1 MVDLDETFAAA
12 LRRADVRWLAEHL
25 DEARRSE
32 EALRQLVRHEDERV
46 RYLGLARMA
55 QAAPRESSAG
65 RKELAAL
72 LPRTLDG
79 TAETALL
86 LAGLYRELWPSLQ
99 EHRLPPWRE
108 ASLPAAARVAWL
120 RTEILTRPQVLR
132 GEPAGELLYQALHAL
147 DPAEIPAPEA
157 LLPELA
163 ARRDPVLAAAALD
176 LTRRCLHAALLAPE
190 QARAALAALL
200 DAPAP
205 AIVAAAL
212 RELAEPWAVL
222 AGAPL
227 PGARLEQL
235 LRGAPEVAAAA
246 LETAARHGEGGLL
259 RAVVRREDAPPRLRQ
274 QALALLGEHAT
285 REDVGA
291 ILEAAADDPLLL
303 GSSAIAC
310 LRAMHRRGHFPAP
323 EHAAALLDLALA
335 DRTIAADDVAAIAF
349 TCRRALL
356 EALAGAPAGDASWPR
371 RAEIL
376 VAMAQQG
383 AADLPLGDTLAEKL
397 RDAPSPAPLLRA
409 LGALRHAAAEDEVL
423 AALPRAPAAALDA
436 LAAIGGPRTADAL
449 RAALGLA
456 GAGAGAAI
464 APHLRGERG
473 RAVALLWHLTE
484 DPADR
489 RALVARLNPRDLP
502 AEIAADLGGAEPAE
516 LAVLQRA
523 VKRCTPADAL
533 KALARAGDAGALPAI
548 ADLLLRI
555 AADHAAAWAP
565 GGPPEPPDPDAPDVD
580 RGPAR
585 PAEPEIPADVAEAIR
600 GLGRRLHQRRKIRP
614 ACLLDAAS
622 EGEAGDAL
630 LASIALD
637 LLDRPGVSAG
647 ERALLVDLLRSA
659 RGRLLRSASGQAARS
674 RVPRLLRHRDPRV
687 RKRVIALLAEGGAE
701 ALSASLTLLTGAGD
715 VQTARQALRALGGME
730 ARWACPAIAACL
742 DHPNMGIKK
751 TAAEAL
757 ARAGGP
763 EAVPRLVFWLGRH
776 DNPGLR
782 AAIEAALRAIV
793 GPACEATILAAA
805 GAVEDERARDR
816 LLDALSHKLS
826 TRAIRSG
833 IRQGSTAA
841 ARLLERVFAGE
852 IALAS
857 GTADELA
864 VELEAHGLP
873 ARERGRQGAA
883 PPPLTAEALAAD
895 ALAAALARDGWD
907 EATARRLLER
917 QAALTQRWLAGLRK
931 LAPEWLR
938 LAAAEPALRDA
949 ALRLIVRAS
958 TAPWPPAEARLYARQ
973 IAVLL
978 DGLAAAAADLRDA
991 LLPLIEEAAPELPR
1005 AEALGVAARVRGL
1018 APAPGARR
1026 SPLEALR
1033 RCGAILDR
1041 ADVDQ
1046 ALAMARVAADP
1057 WTAEPAILR
1066 EAFGATAE
1074 AGKAADPEGAA
1085 AFRAALRAAAL
1096 SPEALAALRAA
1107 PRGGLGSR
1115 AQLAAL
1121 IEAFPAAA
1129 EAARPALLDW
1139 MESLQPIGAPPW
1151 ILAEQAASPSGDAR
1165 VPRPSD
1171 LDQPRSAALRERLLS
1186 MLAAPAP
1193 ALRREAAAALLS
1205 WPDADARAA
1214 VLRAY
1219 LRGDVDGADRLGLS
1233 CLSPSLLD
1241 LGEDELRGDPADEA
1255 RRERAARLAALLEP
1269 AAAER
1274 LFPLLLSWWEAGAP
1288 ATRAAAAQA
1297 IRRVAPDAR
1306 AERLVDRLRQGA
1318 WGCLDLVAGE
1328 GLLRTPEIEVVVER
1342 LRAEGRADLAERFSL
1357 DDGPLLPPGG
1367 GRAAEDARALDAL
1380 RAPPEPRAP
1389 AASDRGP
1396 ARQELVRLARTGDAE
1411 QSRRAL
1417 SALAGAPDAELAA
1430 LLVELL
1436 GDRRPR
1442 VRLHAHRLLRD
1453 AVDRAAYLRATCAL
1467 LSDPL
1472 PDVVRSAIRILCF
1485 APWPPALPAV
1495 VGLLLHPHA
1504 AVRRAA
1510 AEGLGHVGAPAIPA
1524 LQDALGRARPD
1535 RREVYAEVM
1544 RRIEAP

>member
-1 MVDLDETFAAA
+1 MVHLDETFAAA
-12 LRRADVRWLAEHL
+12 LRGADVRWLAEHV
-25 DEARRSE
+25 DEALCSKE
-32 EALRQLVRHEDERV
+32 MLRQLVKHEDERV
-46 RYLGLARMA
+46 RYLGLTRMA
-55 QAAPRESSAG
+55 QAARREGSAG
-65 RKELAAL
+65 RRELAAL
-72 LPRTLDG
+72 LPRTLRTLDR
-79 TAETALL
+79 TPEIALL
-86 LAGLYRELWPSLQ
+86 LAGLYRELWPSLPDQ
-99 EHRLPPWRE
+99 RLPAWRE
-108 ASLPAAARVAWL
+108 ASLPAAVRVAWL
-120 RTEILTRPQVLR
+120 RTEILTRPEALR

-147 DPAEIPAPEA
+147 DPAELPAPEA

-176 LTRRCLHAALLAPE
+176 LTRRCLHAALLAPD
-190 QARAALAALL
+190 QARAVLAALL
-200 DAPAP
+200 DAAAP
-205 AIVAAAL
+205 AIVAGAL
-212 RELAEPWAVL
+212 RELAAPWAVL

-235 LRGAPEVAAAA
+235 LGGAPEVAAAA
-246 LETAARHGEGGLL
+246 LETAARHGEGAAL
-259 RAVVRREDAPPRLRQ
+259 RAFVSREDAPPRLRQ
-274 QALALLGEHAT
+274 RALTLLGEHAT

-291 ILEAAADDPLLL
+291 ILSVAAGDPLLL
-303 GSSAIAC
+303 GPSAITC
-310 LRAMHRRGHFPAP
+310 LRALHRRGHFPAP

-335 DRTIAADDVAAIAF
+335 DPTIAAEDVAAIAF

-356 EALAGAPAGDASWPR
+356 SALAAAPGGDASWPR
-371 RAEIL
+371 RAEII
-376 VAMAQQG
+376 VAMARQG
-383 AADLPLGDTLAEKL
+383 AADLPLGDALAEKL

-409 LGALRHAAAEDEVL
+409 LGALRHAAAEDDVL
-423 AALPRAPAAALDA
+423 AALPRAPAAALEA
-436 LAAIGGPRTADAL
+436 LAAIGGPRTAEAL
-449 RAALGLA
+449 RAALGQ
-456 GAGAGAAI
+456 GGTGAAM
-464 APHLRGERG
+464 APHLRGERH
-473 RAVALLWHLTE
+473 RAAALLWHLTE
-484 DPADR
+484 EPAER

-502 AEIAADLGGAEPAE
+502 AEIAADLAGAEAAE

-533 KALARAGDAGALPAI
+533 RALARAGDASALPAI

-565 GGPPEPPDPDAPDVD
+565 GGPAEPPDRDLD

-585 PAEPEIPADVAEAIR
+585 PAEPAIPDDVTEAIR

-614 ACLLDAAS
+614 VCLLDAAS
-622 EGEAGDAL
+622 ESAAGDAL
-630 LASIALD
+630 LASLALD
-637 LLDRPGVSAG
+637 LLDRPDVSAG

-659 RGRLLRSASGQAARS
+659 RGQAARS

-687 RKRVIALLAEGGAE
+687 RKRVIALLAEDGAE

-742 DHPNMGIKK
+742 DHPNMSIKK

-763 EAVPRLVFWLGRH
+763 EAVPKLVFWLGRH

-782 AAIEAALRAIV
+782 AALEAALRAIV

-805 GAVEDERARDR
+805 GAAEDERARDR
-816 LLDALSHKLS
+816 LLDALSGKLS
-826 TRAIRSG
+826 AQAIRSG
-833 IRQGSTAA
+833 LRQGSAAA
-841 ARLLERVFAGE
+841 ARLLERVLDGE

-864 VELEAHGLP
+864 VEIEAHGLS
-873 ARERGRQGAA
+873 ARERGRPGAA
-883 PPPLTAEALAAD
+883 PPPGASDALAGAAD

-907 EATARRLLER
+907 DATARRLLER
-917 QAALTQRWLAGLRK
+917 QAALTHRWLAALRK

-938 LAAAEPALRDA
+938 LAADEPALRDA

-958 TAPWPPAEARLYARQ
+958 TAPWSPVEARLYARHA
-973 IAVLL
+973 AVLL
-978 DGLAAAAADLRDA
+978 DGLAAASADLRDG
-991 LLPLIEEAAPELPR
+991 LLPLLEKAAPELAR

-1026 SPLEALR
+1026 SPLALLR
-1033 RCGAILDR
+1033 RCGAILGR

-1046 ALAMARVAADP
+1046 ALAMARAAADP

-1074 AGKAADPEGAA
+1074 AGDGEDPEGAA
-1085 AFRAALRAAAL
+1085 AWRAALRAAAL
-1096 SPEALAALRAA
+1096 EPAALAALRER

-1121 IEAFPAAA
+1121 IEVFPAAA
-1129 EAARPALLDW
+1129 EPARPALIDW

-1151 ILAEQAASPSGDAR
+1151 TLAEQAAAPSAGAR

-1193 ALRREAAAALLS
+1193 ELRSKAAVALLS
-1205 WPDADARAA
+1205 WPEPDARAA
-1214 VLRAY
+1214 ALEAY
-1219 LRGDVDGADRLGLS
+1219 LRGDMDGVDPPGLP
-1233 CLSPSLLD
+1233 CLAPSLLH
-1241 LGEDELRGDPADEA
+1241 LSEEELRGDPADEA
-1255 RRERAARLAALLEP
+1255 RRERAARLVDLLTP
-1269 AAAER
+1269 PQAER
-1274 LFPLLLSWWEAGAP
+1274 LFPQLLSWWESGAP
-1288 ATRAAAAQA
+1288 TTRAAAAQA

-1306 AERLVDRLRQGA
+1306 AARLLDHLRQGA
-1318 WGCLDLVAGE
+1318 WGYLDLVAGE
-1328 GLLRTPEIEVVVER
+1328 RLLRTPELEAVVER
-1342 LRAEGRADLAERFSL
+1342 LRAEGRADLAGRLSL
-1357 DDGPLLPPGG
+1357 DDGPLRPPGG
-1367 GRAAEDARALDAL
+1367 GRAAEEARALEAL
-1380 RAPPEPRAP
+1380 RARPEPQAP
-1389 AASDRGP
+1389 EASDRGP
-1396 ARQELVRLARTGDAE
+1396 ARQELVRLARAGDAE
-1411 QSRRAL
+1411 QARRAL
-1417 SALAGAPDAELAA
+1417 SALAGAPDGELAA

-1485 APWPPALPAV
+1485 APWPPALPAI

-1504 AVRRAA
+1504 VVRRAA

-1524 LQDALGRARPD
+1524 LKDALGRARPD

-1544 RRIEAP
+1544 RRIEGR

>member
-1 MVDLDETFAAA
+1 MVHLDETFAAA
-12 LRRADVRWLAEHL
+12 LRRADVRWLAEHVERV
-25 DEARRSE
+25 DEARCSKEMLPR
-32 EALRQLVRHEDERV
+32 LVKHDDERV
-46 RYLGLARMA
+46 RYLGLTRMA
-55 QAAPRESSAG
+55 QAAGREGSAG
-65 RKELAAL
+65 RRELAAL
-72 LPRTLDG
+72 LPRTLDR
-79 TAETALL
+79 TPEVALL
-86 LAGLYRELWPSLQ
+86 LAGLYRELWPSLPDQ
-99 EHRLPPWRE
+99 RLPAWRE
-108 ASLPAAARVAWL
+108 ASLPAAVRVAWL
-120 RTEILTRPQVLR
+120 RTEILTRPEAVR

-163 ARRDPVLAAAALD
+163 ARREPVLAAAALD

-190 QARAALAALL
+190 QARAVLAALL

-222 AGAPL
+222 AGGPL
-227 PGARLEQL
+227 QGARLGQL
-235 LRGAPEVAAAA
+235 LGGAPEVAAAA
-246 LETAARHGEGGLL
+246 LETAARHGEGAAL
-259 RAVVRREDAPPRLRQ
+259 RAFVSREDAPPRLRQ
-274 QALALLGEHAT
+274 RALTLLGEHAT

-291 ILEAAADDPLLL
+291 ILNVAAGDPLLL
-303 GSSAIAC
+303 GPSAIAC
-310 LRAMHRRGHFPAP
+310 LRALHRRGHFPAP

-335 DRTIAADDVAAIAF
+335 DPAIAAEDVAAIAF

-356 EALAGAPAGDASWPR
+356 SALAAAPGSDASWPR
-371 RAEIL
+371 RAEII
-376 VAMAQQG
+376 VAMARQG
-383 AADLPLGDTLAEKL
+383 AADLPLGDALAEKL

-409 LGALRHAAAEDEVL
+409 LGALRHAAAEDDVL
-423 AALPRAPAAALDA
+423 AALPRAPAAALEA

-449 RAALGLA
+449 RAALGQ
-456 GAGAGAAI
+456 GDAAI
-464 APHLRGERG
+464 VPHLRGERH

-484 DPADR
+484 DPAER

-502 AEIAADLGGAEPAE
+502 AEIAADLGAPEAAE

-533 KALARAGDAGALPAI
+533 RALARAGDASALPAI

-555 AADHAAAWAP
+555 AADLAAAWIP
-565 GGPPEPPDPDAPDVD
+565 GGPAEPPDRDLDT
-580 RGPAR
+580 GPAR
-585 PAEPEIPADVAEAIR
+585 PAEPAIPDDVAEAIR

-622 EGEAGDAL
+622 ERAAGDAL
-630 LASIALD
+630 LASLALE

-659 RGRLLRSASGQAARS
+659 RGQAARS

-687 RKRVIALLAEGGAE
+687 RKRVIALLAEDGVE

-715 VQTARQALRALGGME
+715 VQTARQALRALGGMG

-763 EAVPRLVFWLGRH
+763 EAVPKLVFWLGRH

-782 AAIEAALRAIV
+782 AALEAALRSIV

-816 LLDALSHKLS
+816 LLDALSGKLS
-826 TRAIRSG
+826 AQAIRG
-833 IRQGSTAA
+833 GLRQGSAAA
-841 ARLLERVFAGE
+841 ARLLERVLDGE
-852 IALAS
+852 IALVS
-857 GTADELA
+857 GTAGELA

-873 ARERGRQGAA
+873 ARERGRPGAA
-883 PPPLTAEALAAD
+883 PPPDDAD
-895 ALAAALARDGWD
+895 TLAAALARDGWD
-907 EATARRLLER
+907 DATARRLLER
-917 QAALTQRWLAGLRK
+917 QAALTQRWLAALRT
-931 LAPEWLR
+931 LTPEWLR
-938 LAAAEPALRDA
+938 LAAGEPALRDA
-949 ALRLIVRAS
+949 ALRLIARVS
-958 TAPWPPAEARLYARQ
+958 TAPWSPAEARLYARH
-973 IAVLL
+973 AAALL
-978 DGLAAAAADLRDA
+978 DGLAAAAADLRDG
-991 LLPLIEEAAPELPR
+991 LLPLLEEAAPELAR

-1026 SPLEALR
+1026 SPLALLR
-1033 RCGAILDR
+1033 RCGAILGR

-1046 ALAMARVAADP
+1046 ALAMARAAADP

-1066 EAFGATAE
+1066 EAFGAAAE
-1074 AGKAADPEGAA
+1074 AGDGEDPEGAA
-1085 AFRAALRAAAL
+1085 AWRAALRAAAL
-1096 SPEALAALRAA
+1096 DPAALAALRAA

-1121 IEAFPAAA
+1121 IEVFPAAA

-1139 MESLQPIGAPPW
+1139 MEALQPIGAPPW
-1151 ILAEQAASPSGDAR
+1151 TLAEQAAAPRGDAR

-1193 ALRREAAAALLS
+1193 ELRSKAAVALLS
-1205 WPDADARAA
+1205 WPEPDARAA
-1214 VLRAY
+1214 ALQAY
-1219 LRGDVDGADRLGLS
+1219 LRGDMDGVDPPGLPS
-1233 CLSPSLLD
+1233 LASSLLD
-1241 LGEDELRGDPADEA
+1241 LSEGELRGDPADEA
-1255 RRERAARLAALLEP
+1255 RRERAARLADLLMPPE
-1269 AAAER
+1269 AER
-1274 LFPLLLSWWEAGAP
+1274 LFPQLLSWWESGAP
-1288 ATRAAAAQA
+1288 GTRAAAAQA

-1306 AERLVDRLRQGA
+1306 AARLLDRLRQGG
-1318 WGCLDLVAGE
+1318 WGYLDLIAGE
-1328 GLLRTPEIEVVVER
+1328 RLLRTPELEAVAER
-1342 LRAEGRADLAERFSL
+1342 LRAEGRADLAGRLSL
-1357 DDGPLLPPGG
+1357 DDGPLRPPGG
-1367 GRAAEDARALDAL
+1367 GRAAEDARALEAL
-1380 RAPPEPRAP
+1380 RARPEPRAP
-1389 AASDRGP
+1389 EASDRGP
-1396 ARQELVRLARTGDAE
+1396 PRHELVRLARAGDAE
-1411 QSRRAL
+1411 QARRAL
-1417 SALAGAPDAELAA
+1417 SALAGAPDGELAA

-1485 APWPPALPAV
+1485 APWPPALPAI

-1504 AVRRAA
+1504 VVRRAA

-1524 LQDALGRARPD
+1524 LKDALGRARPD
-1535 RREVYAEVM
+1535 RRDVYAEVM
-1544 RRIEAP
+1544 RRIEGR

>member
-1 MVDLDETFAAA
+1 MVHLDETFAAA
-12 LRRADVRWLAEHL
+12 LRRADVRWLAEHVEHVG
-25 DEARRSE
+25 EARCSKE
-32 EALRQLVRHEDERV
+32 VLRQLVEHEDERV
-46 RYLGLARMA
+46 RYLGLTRMA
-55 QAAPRESSAG
+55 QDARREGSAG
-65 RKELAAL
+65 RRELAAL
-72 LPRTLDG
+72 LPRTLRTLDR
-79 TAETALL
+79 TPEVALL
-86 LAGLYRELWPSLQ
+86 LAGLYSELWPSLPDQ
-99 EHRLPPWRE
+99 RLPAWRE
-108 ASLPAAARVAWL
+108 ASLPAAVRVAWL
-120 RTEILTRPQVLR
+120 RTEILTRPEAVR

-190 QARAALAALL
+190 QARAVLAALL
-200 DAPAP
+200 DAAAP
-205 AIVAAAL
+205 AIVAGAL
-212 RELAEPWAVL
+212 RELAAPWAVL

-227 PGARLEQL
+227 PGARLGQL
-235 LRGAPEVAAAA
+235 LGGAPEVAAAA
-246 LETAARHGEGGLL
+246 LETAARHGEGAAL
-259 RAVVRREDAPPRLRQ
+259 RAFVSREDAPPRLRQ
-274 QALALLGEHAT
+274 RALTLLGEHAT

-291 ILEAAADDPLLL
+291 ILRVAAGDPLLL
-303 GSSAIAC
+303 GPSAIAC
-310 LRAMHRRGHFPAP
+310 LRALHRRGHFPAP

-335 DRTIAADDVAAIAF
+335 DPTIAAEDVAAIAF

-356 EALAGAPAGDASWPR
+356 SALAAAPGGDASWPR
-371 RAEIL
+371 RAEII
-376 VAMAQQG
+376 VAMARQG
-383 AADLPLGDTLAEKL
+383 AADLPLGDALAEKL

-409 LGALRHAAAEDEVL
+409 LGALRHAAAEDDVL
-423 AALPRAPAAALDA
+423 AALPRAPAAALEA
-436 LAAIGGPRTADAL
+436 LAAIGGPRTAEAL
-449 RAALGLA
+449 RAALGQ
-456 GAGAGAAI
+456 GGAGAAT
-464 APHLRGERG
+464 APHLRGERH
-473 RAVALLWHLTE
+473 RAAALLWHLTE

-502 AEIAADLGGAEPAE
+502 AEIAADLAGAEAAE

-533 KALARAGDAGALPAI
+533 RALARAGDASALPAI

-555 AADHAAAWAP
+555 AADQAAAWAP
-565 GGPPEPPDPDAPDVD
+565 GGPAEPPERDLD

-585 PAEPEIPADVAEAIR
+585 PAEPAIPDDVAEAIR

-614 ACLLDAAS
+614 VCLLDAAS
-622 EGEAGDAL
+622 ESAAGDAL
-630 LASIALD
+630 LASLALD

-659 RGRLLRSASGQAARS
+659 RGQAARS

-687 RKRVIALLAEGGAE
+687 RKRVIALLAEDGAE

-742 DHPNMGIKK
+742 DHPNMSIKK

-763 EAVPRLVFWLGRH
+763 EAAPKLVFWLGRH

-782 AAIEAALRAIV
+782 AALEAALRAIV

-816 LLDALSHKLS
+816 LLDALSGKLS
-826 TRAIRSG
+826 AQAIRSG
-833 IRQGSTAA
+833 LRQGSAAA
-841 ARLLERVFAGE
+841 ARLLERVLDGE

-864 VELEAHGLP
+864 VEIEAHGLP
-873 ARERGRQGAA
+873 ARVRGRPGAA
-883 PPPLTAEALAAD
+883 PPPGAAD

-907 EATARRLLER
+907 DATARRLLER
-917 QAALTQRWLAGLRK
+917 QAALTQRWLAALRK

-938 LAAAEPALRDA
+938 LAADEPALRDA
-949 ALRLIVRAS
+949 ALRLLVRAS
-958 TAPWPPAEARLYARQ
+958 TAPWSPVEARLYARHA
-973 IAVLL
+973 AVLL
-978 DGLAAAAADLRDA
+978 DGLAAAAADLRDG
-991 LLPLIEEAAPELPR
+991 LLPLLEEAAPELAR

-1026 SPLEALR
+1026 SPLALLR
-1033 RCGAILDR
+1033 GCGAILGR

-1046 ALAMARVAADP
+1046 ALAMARAAADP

-1066 EAFGATAE
+1066 EAFGVTAE
-1074 AGKAADPEGAA
+1074 AGDGEDPGGAA
-1085 AFRAALRAAAL
+1085 AWRAALRAAAL
-1096 SPEALAALRAA
+1096 EPAALAALRAG

-1121 IEAFPAAA
+1121 IEVFPAAA
-1129 EAARPALLDW
+1129 EPARPALLDW

-1151 ILAEQAASPSGDAR
+1151 TLAEQAAAPSGEAR
-1165 VPRPSD
+1165 VPRPFD

-1186 MLAAPAP
+1186 VLAAPAP
-1193 ALRREAAAALLS
+1193 ELRTHAAVALLS
-1205 WPDADARAA
+1205 WPEPDARAA

-1219 LRGDVDGADRLGLS
+1219 LRGDVHGVDRPGLPS
-1233 CLSPSLLD
+1233 LAHSLLD
-1241 LGEDELRGDPADEA
+1241 LSEEELRGDPADEA
-1255 RRERAARLAALLEP
+1255 RRERAARLAAQLMPPE
-1269 AAAER
+1269 AER
-1274 LFPLLLSWWEAGAP
+1274 LFPQLLSWWESGAP

-1306 AERLVDRLRQGA
+1306 AARLVDRLRQGA
-1318 WGCLDLVAGE
+1318 WGYLDLVAGE
-1328 GLLRTPEIEVVVER
+1328 RLLRTPELAAVVER
-1342 LRAEGRADLAERFSL
+1342 LRAEGRADLAGRLSL
-1357 DDGPLLPPGG
+1357 DDGPLRPPGG
-1367 GRAAEDARALDAL
+1367 GRAAEDARALEAL
-1380 RAPPEPRAP
+1380 RARPEPQAP
-1389 AASDRGP
+1389 EASDRGLS
-1396 ARQELVRLARTGDAE
+1396 RQELVRLARAGDAE
-1411 QSRRAL
+1411 QARRAL
-1417 SALAGAPDAELAA
+1417 SALAGAPDGELAA

-1485 APWPPALPAV
+1485 APWPPALPAI

-1504 AVRRAA
+1504 VVRRAA
-1510 AEGLGHVGAPAIPA
+1510 AEGLGHVGAPALPA
-1524 LQDALGRARPD
+1524 LKDALGRARPD

-1544 RRIEAP
+1544 RRIEGR

>member
-1 MVDLDETFAAA
+1 MVHLDETFAAA
-12 LRRADVRWLAEHL
+12 LRRADVRWLAEHV
-25 DEARRSE
+25 DEARCSKE
-32 EALRQLVRHEDERV
+32 MLSQLVKHEDERV
-46 RYLGLARMA
+46 RYLGLTRMA
-55 QAAPRESSAG
+55 QAARREGSAG
-65 RKELAAL
+65 RRELAAL
-72 LPRTLDG
+72 LPRTLRTLDR
-79 TAETALL
+79 TPEVALL
-86 LAGLYRELWPSLQ
+86 LAGLYRELWPSLPEQ
-99 EHRLPPWRE
+99 RLPAWRE
-108 ASLPAAARVAWL
+108 ASLPAAVRVAWL
-120 RTEILTRPQVLR
+120 RTEILTRPEVVR

-190 QARAALAALL
+190 QARAVLAALL
-200 DAPAP
+200 DAAAP
-205 AIVAAAL
+205 AIVAGAL
-212 RELAEPWAVL
+212 RELAAPWAVL

-227 PGARLEQL
+227 PVARLGQL
-235 LRGAPEVAAAA
+235 LGGAPEVAAAA
-246 LETAARHGEGGLL
+246 LETAARHGEGAAL
-259 RAVVRREDAPPRLRQ
+259 RAFVSREDAPPRLRQ
-274 QALALLGEHAT
+274 RALTLLGEHAT

-291 ILEAAADDPLLL
+291 ILDTAAGDPLLL
-303 GSSAIAC
+303 GPSAIAC
-310 LRAMHRRGHFPAP
+310 LRALHRRGHFPAP

-335 DRTIAADDVAAIAF
+335 DPTIAAEDVAVIAF

-356 EALAGAPAGDASWPR
+356 SELAAAPGSDASWPR
-371 RAEIL
+371 RAEII
-376 VAMAQQG
+376 VAMARQG
-383 AADLPLGDTLAEKL
+383 AADLPLGDALTEKL
-397 RDAPSPAPLLRA
+397 RDAPSPAPFLRA
-409 LGALRHAAAEDEVL
+409 LGALRHAAAEDDVL

-436 LAAIGGPRTADAL
+436 LAAIGGPRTVDAL
-449 RAALGLA
+449 RAALGQ
-456 GAGAGAAI
+456 GGAGAAI
-464 APHLRGERG
+464 APHLRGERH
-473 RAVALLWHLTE
+473 RAAALLWHLTE

-502 AEIAADLGGAEPAE
+502 AEIAADLAGAEAAE

-533 KALARAGDAGALPAI
+533 RALARAGDASALPAI

-565 GGPPEPPDPDAPDVD
+565 GGPAEPPDRDLDW
-580 RGPAR
+580 GPAR
-585 PAEPEIPADVAEAIR
+585 PAEPAIPDDVAEAIR

-614 ACLLDAAS
+614 VCLLDATS
-622 EGEAGDAL
+622 ESAAGDAL
-630 LASIALD
+630 LASLALD
-637 LLDRPGVSAG
+637 LLDRSGVSAG
-647 ERALLVDLLRSA
+647 ERALLVDLLRST
-659 RGRLLRSASGQAARS
+659 RGQAARS
-674 RVPRLLRHRDPRV
+674 CVPRLLRHRDPRV
-687 RKRVIALLAEGGAE
+687 RKRVIALLAEDGAE

-742 DHPNMGIKK
+742 DHPNMSIKK

-763 EAVPRLVFWLGRH
+763 EAVPKLVFWLGRH

-782 AAIEAALRAIV
+782 AALEAALRAIV

-816 LLDALSHKLS
+816 LLDALSGKLS
-826 TRAIRSG
+826 AQAIRSG
-833 IRQGSTAA
+833 LRQGSAAA
-841 ARLLERVFAGE
+841 ARLLERVLDGE

-864 VELEAHGLP
+864 VELEAHGLA
-873 ARERGRQGAA
+873 ARERARPGAA
-883 PPPLTAEALAAD
+883 PPPGAAD

-907 EATARRLLER
+907 DATARGLLER
-917 QAALTQRWLAGLRK
+917 QAALTQRWLAALRK

-938 LAAAEPALRDA
+938 LAADEPALRDA
-949 ALRLIVRAS
+949 ALRLLVRAS
-958 TAPWPPAEARLYARQ
+958 TAPWSPAEARLYARH
-973 IAVLL
+973 AAALL
-978 DGLAAAAADLRDA
+978 DGLAAAAADLRDG
-991 LLPLIEEAAPELPR
+991 LLPLLEEAAPELAR

-1026 SPLEALR
+1026 SPLALLR
-1033 RCGAILDR
+1033 RCGVILGR

-1046 ALAMARVAADP
+1046 ALAMARAAADP

-1074 AGKAADPEGAA
+1074 AGDGEDPAGAA
-1085 AFRAALRAAAL
+1085 AWRAALRAAAMD
-1096 SPEALAALRAA
+1096 PAALAALRAG

-1121 IEAFPAAA
+1121 IEVFPAAA
-1129 EAARPALLDW
+1129 EPARAALLDW

-1151 ILAEQAASPSGDAR
+1151 TLAEQAAAPSGDAR

-1193 ALRREAAAALLS
+1193 ELRSKAAAALLA
-1205 WPDADARAA
+1205 WPEPDARAA
-1214 VLRAY
+1214 ALRAY
-1219 LRGDVDGADRLGLS
+1219 LRGDLDGVDRVLGLPF
-1233 CLSPSLLD
+1233 LAPSLLD
-1241 LGEDELRGDPADEA
+1241 LSEEELRGDPADEA
-1255 RRERAARLAALLEP
+1255 RRERAARLADLLMPPE
-1269 AAAER
+1269 AER
-1274 LFPLLLSWWEAGAP
+1274 LFPQLLSWWESGAP

-1306 AERLVDRLRQGA
+1306 AARLVDRLRQGA
-1318 WGCLDLVAGE
+1318 WGYLDLVASE
-1328 GLLRTPEIEVVVER
+1328 RLLRTPELEAVVER
-1342 LRAEGRADLAERFSL
+1342 LRAEGRADLAGQLSL
-1357 DDGPLLPPGG
+1357 DDGPLRPPGG
-1367 GRAAEDARALDAL
+1367 GRAAEDARALEAL
-1380 RAPPEPRAP
+1380 RARPEPRALE
-1389 AASDRGP
+1389 ASDRGP
-1396 ARQELVRLARTGDAE
+1396 ARQELVRLARAGDAE
-1411 QSRRAL
+1411 QARRAL
-1417 SALAGAPDAELAA
+1417 SALAGAPDGELAA
-1430 LLVELL
+1430 LLVEVL

-1453 AVDRAAYLRATCAL
+1453 AVDRAAYLRATCSL

-1485 APWPPALPAV
+1485 APWPPALPAI

-1504 AVRRAA
+1504 VVRRAA
-1510 AEGLGHVGAPAIPA
+1510 AEGLGHVGAPAISA
-1524 LQDALGRARPD
+1524 LKDALGRARPD
-1535 RREVYAEVM
+1535 RREVYAEVI
-1544 RRIEAP
+1544 RRIEGR

>member
-1 MVDLDETFAAA
+1 MVHMDETFAAA
-12 LRRADVRWLAEHL
+12 LCRADVRWLAEHV
-25 DEARRSE
+25 DEARCSKE
-32 EALRQLVRHEDERV
+32 MLRQLVKHEDERV
-46 RYLGLARMA
+46 RYLGLTRMA
-55 QAAPRESSAG
+55 QAARREGSAG
-65 RKELAAL
+65 RRELAAL
-72 LPRTLDG
+72 LPRTLDR
-79 TAETALL
+79 TPEVALL
-86 LAGLYRELWPSLQ
+86 LAGLYRALWPSLPVQ
-99 EHRLPPWRE
+99 RLPAWRE
-108 ASLPAAARVAWL
+108 ASLPAAVRVAWL
-120 RTEILTRPQVLR
+120 RTEILTRPEAVR

-163 ARRDPVLAAAALD
+163 ARREPVLAAAALD
-176 LTRRCLHAALLAPE
+176 LTRRCLHAALLAPD
-190 QARAALAALL
+190 QARAVLAALL
-200 DAPAP
+200 DAAAP
-205 AIVAAAL
+205 AIVAGAL
-212 RELAEPWAVL
+212 RELAAPWAVL

-227 PGARLEQL
+227 PGARLGQL
-235 LRGAPEVAAAA
+235 LGGAPDVAAAA
-246 LETAARHGEGGLL
+246 LETAARHGEGAAL
-259 RAVVRREDAPPRLRQ
+259 RAFVSREDAPPRLRQ
-274 QALALLGEHAT
+274 RALTLLGEHAT

-291 ILEAAADDPLLL
+291 ILSVAGGDPLLL
-303 GSSAIAC
+303 GPSAIAC
-310 LRAMHRRGHFPAP
+310 LRALHRRGHFPAP

-335 DRTIAADDVAAIAF
+335 DPTIAAEDVAAIAF

-356 EALAGAPAGDASWPR
+356 SALAAAPGGDASWPR
-371 RAEIL
+371 RAEII
-376 VAMAQQG
+376 VAMARQG
-383 AADLPLGDTLAEKL
+383 AADLPLGDALAEKL

-409 LGALRHAAAEDEVL
+409 LGALRHAAAEEDVL
-423 AALPRAPAAALDA
+423 AALPRAPAAALEA
-436 LAAIGGPRTADAL
+436 LAAIGGPRTVEAL
-449 RAALGLA
+449 RAALGQ
-456 GAGAGAAI
+456 GGAGAAI
-464 APHLRGERG
+464 APHLRGERH
-473 RAVALLWHLTE
+473 RAAALLWHLTE

-502 AEIAADLGGAEPAE
+502 AEIAADLAGAEAAE

-533 KALARAGDAGALPAI
+533 RALARAGDASALPAI

-565 GGPPEPPDPDAPDVD
+565 GGPAEPPDRDPD

-585 PAEPEIPADVAEAIR
+585 PAEPAIPDDVAEAIR

-614 ACLLDAAS
+614 VCLLDAAS
-622 EGEAGDAL
+622 ESAAGDAL
-630 LASIALD
+630 LANLALD

-659 RGRLLRSASGQAARS
+659 RGQAARS

-687 RKRVIALLAEGGAE
+687 RKRVIALLAEDGAE

-715 VQTARQALRALGGME
+715 VQTVRQALRALGGME

-742 DHPNMGIKK
+742 DHPNMNIKK

-763 EAVPRLVFWLGRH
+763 EAAPKLVFWLGRH

-782 AAIEAALRAIV
+782 AALEAALRAIV

-816 LLDALSHKLS
+816 LLDALSGKLS
-826 TRAIRSG
+826 AQAIRSG
-833 IRQGSTAA
+833 LRQGSAAA
-841 ARLLERVFAGE
+841 ARLLERVVAGE

-864 VELEAHGLP
+864 GEAVEIDAHGLA
-873 ARERGRQGAA
+873 ARERARPGAVPPPGAA
-883 PPPLTAEALAAD
+883 DALAGAAD

-907 EATARRLLER
+907 DATARRLIER
-917 QAALTQRWLAGLRK
+917 QAALTQRWLAALRK
-931 LAPEWLR
+931 LAPEWFR
-938 LAAAEPALRDA
+938 LAADEPALRDA
-949 ALRLIVRAS
+949 ALRLIVRTS
-958 TAPWPPAEARLYARQ
+958 TAPWSPVEARLYARHA
-973 IAVLL
+973 AVLL
-978 DGLAAAAADLRDA
+978 DGLAAASADLRDG
-991 LLPLIEEAAPELPR
+991 LLPLLEEAAPELAR

-1026 SPLEALR
+1026 SPLALLR
-1033 RCGAILDR
+1033 RCGAILGR

-1046 ALAMARVAADP
+1046 ALATARAAADP

-1074 AGKAADPEGAA
+1074 AGDGEDPEGAA
-1085 AFRAALRAAAL
+1085 AWRAALRAAAL
-1096 SPEALAALRAA
+1096 EPAALAALRAG

-1121 IEAFPAAA
+1121 IEVFPAAA
-1129 EAARPALLDW
+1129 EPARPALLDW

-1151 ILAEQAASPSGDAR
+1151 TLAEQAAAPSGDAR

-1193 ALRREAAAALLS
+1193 ELRIKAAVALLS
-1205 WPDADARAA
+1205 WPEPDARAA

-1219 LRGDVDGADRLGLS
+1219 LRGDVDGVDRPGLPS
-1233 CLSPSLLD
+1233 LAPSLLD
-1241 LGEDELRGDPADEA
+1241 LSEEELRGDPADEA
-1255 RRERAARLAALLEP
+1255 RRERAARLAAQLMPPE
-1269 AAAER
+1269 AER
-1274 LFPLLLSWWEAGAP
+1274 LLPQLLSWWESGAP

-1306 AERLVDRLRQGA
+1306 AARLVDRLRQGA
-1318 WGCLDLVAGE
+1318 WGYLDLVAGE
-1328 GLLRTPEIEVVVER
+1328 RLLRTPELEAVVER
-1342 LRAEGRADLAERFSL
+1342 LRAEGRADLAGRLSL
-1357 DDGPLLPPGG
+1357 DDGPLRPPGG
-1367 GRAAEDARALDAL
+1367 GRAAEDARALEAL
-1380 RAPPEPRAP
+1380 RARPEPQAP
-1389 AASDRGP
+1389 EASDRGP
-1396 ARQELVRLARTGDAE
+1396 ARQELVRLARAGDAE
-1411 QSRRAL
+1411 QARRAL
-1417 SALAGAPDAELAA
+1417 SALAGAPDGELAA

-1485 APWPPALPAV
+1485 APWPPALPAI

-1504 AVRRAA
+1504 VVRRAA

-1524 LQDALGRARPD
+1524 LKDALGRARPD

-1544 RRIEAP
+1544 RRIEGR